1 MAKGT
6 VSLVSS
12 VQDHFAREWAMLEEM
27 IGNTPEDEWSRAGS
41 DGSCPAHH
49 VIHVVVGADVFVGD
63 IPFDR
68 WDPTAFWAEARPG
81 GPWNM
86 APGELWSKQVALQ
99 KLAEMRAI
107 VDVRLAELDDEAL
120 LEPESVHP
128 WTGQNR
134 LGKMLYELRH
144 IQHHLGEI
152 SGELRRRGIVGFK
165 RWD

>member
-1 MAKGT
+1 MAKET
-6 VSLVSS
+6 ASLVAS
-12 VQDHFAREWAMLEEM
+12 VQDHLNREWAMLEEM
-27 IGNTPEDEWSRAGS
+27 IGNIPEEEWRQAGS
-41 DGSCPAHH
+41 DGLCPAHH
-49 VIHVVVGADVFVGD
+49 VVHVVIGADVFVRD

-68 WDPTAFWAEARPG
+68 WDPTGFWPEARPG

-86 APGELWSKQVALQ
+86 APEELWSKQVALR

-107 VDVRLAELDDEAL
+107 VERRLAELDDEAL
-120 LEPESVHP
+120 LEAESVHP
-128 WTGQNR
+128 WTGRNR

-152 SGELRRRGIVGFK
+152 SSELRRRGIVGFE